1 MTCISCNVFRAP
13 EPRSGCAR
21 GPQGPEPGTQVLSEG
36 LLCPTTMGE
45 NSRAWAVERPSGALA
60 QPSIFR
66 RSPNP
71 QVLISNCPL
80 ISSFPDQVKRNA
92 QASATDGVG
101 NHVRRGA
108 HLCKCFH
115 CEWRRRQRPIIDLYL
130 KCNQIFLGLSLKSS
144 VRTAKRLREGPYQ
157 GPEPGSVK
165 RGPALRPRWEK
176 PSRAWAVERP
186 SGALAQPSTSAPN
199 PQGPTADLV
208 FS

>member
-1 MTCISCNVFRAP
+1 MSFNVFRAP

-60 QPSIFR
+60 QPSIFP

-92 QASATDGVG
+92 QAVFA
-101 NHVRRGA
+101 RRTGGEIHKRRAA
-108 HLCKCFH
+108 HLFK
-115 CEWRRRQRPIIDLYL
+115 QRP
-130 KCNQIFLGLSLKSS
+130 
-144 VRTAKRLREGPYQ
+144 
-157 GPEPGSVK
+157 PGSDSTD
-165 RGPALRPRWEK
+165 
-176 PSRAWAVERP
+176 PSH
-186 SGALAQPSTSAPN
+186 SLS
-199 PQGPTADLV
+199 
-208 FS
+208 

>member
-1 MTCISCNVFRAP
+1 MSFNVFRAP

-60 QPSIFR
+60 QPSIFP

-92 QASATDGVG
+92 QAVFARRTGWGNPQTTSCPSLQTAPTWVG
-101 NHVRRGA
+101 QYRSLPLPIMIYTPQKQSNSLG
-108 HLCKCFH
+108 LCLTFCRFANPRSGLPKAKARM
-115 CEWRRRQRPIIDLYL
+115 RRRPTPCCYAS
-130 KCNQIFLGLSLKSS
+130 F
-144 VRTAKRLREGPYQ
+144 
-157 GPEPGSVK
+157 
-165 RGPALRPRWEK
+165 ALVSCSNTE
-176 PSRAWAVERP
+176 
-186 SGALAQPSTSAPN
+186 
-199 PQGPTADLV
+199 
-208 FS
+208 